1 MLKLF
6 SGIFLCLSV
15 VLSGCVS
22 CENFPDSLPD
32 SMSDSMPDRD
42 IGEPIDMGEDA
53 GTLDLE
59 MFDEGPRD
67 DGVEQDGGEDGGELD
82 EGLDSGSPDMDV
94 GTTPD
99 IPDLGRPECD
109 GPPQNSGCLGG
120 SIVNSSAGGGGATFC
135 GNLPT
140 GSYYF
145 CDDFTGGLNGWCNGQ
160 GLWWNTQT
168 NALGVN
174 TGTVSGVANA
184 GAHIP
189 LNRFCGGF
197 ELEASL
203 VLEAGR
209 SSLVSPE
216 DTSISFMLFDSRNA
230 STSTTWY
237 SGTNYPNTILWGYY
251 MRVQDFS
258 PAEGVVQ
265 IQRFFS
271 ESSTTG
277 ETHDSVEAFQTTTNV
292 GGFFM
297 AAESYAIELYIRFDP
312 QNAGQPWLVRINGAD
327 VPQSF
332 GDTSMPFEGPFDY
345 LSIKTFRGTSGLPVA
360 RLDHLVIRPLP

>member
-6 SGIFLCLSV
+6 PGILLCLSV
-15 VLSGCVS
+15 ALSGCVS
-22 CENFPDSLPD
+22 CESFPDSLPD
-32 SMSDSMPDRD
+32 AMPDAMPD
-42 IGEPIDMGEDA
+42 LDMGEPIDMGEDS
-53 GTLDLE
+53 GTLDLGT
-59 MFDEGPRD
+59 FDGGSRD
-67 DGVEQDGGEDGGELD
+67 DGVEDLGWDGGELD
-82 EGLDSGSPDMDV
+82 QGPDSGSPDLDV

-99 IPDLGRPECD
+99 IPDFGSPECK
-109 GPPQNSGCLGG
+109 GPMQNSGCLGG
-120 SIVNSSAGGGGATFC
+120 AIVNSSAGGGGATFC

-145 CDDFTGGLNGWCNGQ
+145 CDDFTGGLDGWCNGQ
-160 GLWWNTQT
+160 GLWWNIQQGT
-168 NALGVN
+168 LGVD
-174 TGTVSGVANA
+174 TGTVSGVRNA

-203 VLEAGR
+203 VLEAGQT
-209 SSLVSPE
+209 SLVSPE

-237 SGTNYPNTILWGYY
+237 SGTSFPNTILWGYY
-251 MRVQDFS
+251 IRVQDFD
-258 PAEGVVQ
+258 PAHGMVR

-277 ETHDSVEAFQTTTNV
+277 ETHDSVEAFQTATNV
-292 GGFFM
+292 GGFF
-297 AAESYAIELYIRFDP
+297 ALAESYAIELSIRFDP
-312 QNAGQPWLVRINGAD
+312 QNAGQPWLVRINGVD

-332 GDTSMPFEGPFDY
+332 GDNSMLFEGPFDY